1 MHSGPKTAKTLRILV
16 AGDFLST
23 EKVHPPYDSLHGP
36 RWHPFGSM
44 AHFRFCGRE
53 SLPLKY
59 RNPDDGYHRL
69 ACFGLDGFGRLSQL
83 YRSELH
89 AMGLAVANTLRA
101 WEDYMSGALALT
113 AASMESFHCTGSGDR
128 AVRLRV
134 FA

>member
-1 MHSGPKTAKTLRILV
+1 MDQKPRKLFAFWSLAIFCQLKRYTHHTTRSMDH
-16 AGDFLST
+16 AGTRLDRWPIFDFAGV
-23 EKVHPPYDSLHGP
+23 KG
-36 RWHPFGSM
+36 
-44 AHFRFCGRE
+44 E